1 MKAASIIVALIMS
14 FLLGG
19 LVGTIMMRRAYESKE
34 SLSWQKDLFQETW
47 EYGFAQ
53 GVEMAGI
60 KCREEMIRQRYG
72 R

>member
-1 MKAASIIVALIMS
+1 MKTTAILVALGMS
-14 FLLGG
+14 FLLGA
-19 LVGTIMMRRAYESKE
+19 LVGTTTMRRMYESDATYQH
-34 SLSWQKDLFQETW
+34 QKDLFQETW
-47 EYGFAQ
+47 DYGFAQ